1 MARGRPLV
9 ATLCAA
15 GVFVTVAVVVTVA
28 WELLG
33 DAVTDIPLYRTYG
46 ERVADGL
53 VPYRDFPFEYPPGA
67 LPALVLPALVTDS
80 LEAYRAAFVAELAV
94 VGALAVLAFDWALRS
109 SGRRGRDR
117 LVVLAVVAVVPVLL
131 GGVILT
137 RFDLVPAALVAAA
150 VALMG
155 KGRLRASALV
165 LGARATRTAG

>member
-1 MARGRPLV
+1 MARGRPFV
-9 ATLCAA
+9 AALCAA
-15 GVFVTVAVVVTVA
+15 GVFVTVAVLVTVA

-67 LPALVLPALVTDS
+67 LPALALPALVTDS
-80 LEAYRAAFVAELAV
+80 LEAYRAAFVAELAL

-117 LVVLAVVAVVPVLL
+117 LAVLAVVAVVPVLL

-150 VALMG
+150 AALMG
-155 KGRLRASALV
+155 TGRLRASALV
-165 LGARATRTAG
+165 LGTRTAG